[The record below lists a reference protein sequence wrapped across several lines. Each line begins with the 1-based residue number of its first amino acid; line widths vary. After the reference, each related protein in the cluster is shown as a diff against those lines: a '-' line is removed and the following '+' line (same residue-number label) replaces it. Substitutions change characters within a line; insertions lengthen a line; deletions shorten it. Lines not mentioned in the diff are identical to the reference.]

1 MDKKVK
7 NKNKEIVEEYKEKI
21 AVKEKD
27 ETIVH
32 SESLKYNRL
41 QKHNQLHRMNKLTYS
56 LIKIGTISY
65 LISGLRCGTGAEG
78 ITFEKGAVSSTVLNE
93 WNRELGGKN
102 NSQFTCSDDSKI
114 IRIA

>member
-1 MDKKVK
+1 MDFWTKKLK

-78 ITFEKGAVSSTVLNE
+78 ITFEKGAVSSTGLNE
-93 WNRELGGKN
+93 
-102 NSQFTCSDDSKI
+102 
-114 IRIA
+114 